1 MGSRPIMSGMSP
13 MRQIAAIAL
22 IAVAASFTLTATIY
36 YSYYGQDD
44 RFWEAM
50 IMSLIVPWGISIPM
64 GWYFTQQRQKFMMM
78 TAQLRQTEEDLRM
91 ANREL
96 EHKASY
102 DAMTGMLNRD
112 TFFDRLSEKRTGN
125 NDHILMIVDVDHF
138 KTINDSFGHPAGD
151 QALMLLASIFRRI
164 LRKGD
169 LIGRIGGEEFGIFL
183 PDTAEAEG
191 KIVGEMIRSEV
202 ENTPFEPHPG
212 FRHVITVS
220 IGITDAAARHEQS
233 VVMRNADNALFA
245 AKHSGRN
252 KVLVFDPGMRSK
264 PCMAMGSIG
273 AVNPNKVGSAR
284 AVARNQ

>member
-1 MGSRPIMSGMSP
+1 MSEMSP
-13 MRQIAAIAL
+13 VRQTAIIAL
-22 IAVAASFTLTATIY
+22 IAVMASFTLTATFY
-36 YSYYGQDD
+36 YSYYGQDE

-64 GWYFTQQRQKFMMM
+64 GWHFTRQRHKLVMM
-78 TAQLRQTEEDLRM
+78 TEQLRKTEEELRIV
-91 ANREL
+91 NREL

-112 TFFDRLSEKRTGN
+112 TFFDRLSEKRTGKSN
-125 NDHILMIVDVDHF
+125 HILMIVDVDHF
-138 KTINDSFGHPAGD
+138 KTINDSFGHAAGD
-151 QALMLLASIFRRI
+151 QALMLLASVFRRI
-164 LRKGD
+164 LRKHD

-183 PDTAEAEG
+183 PETAEAEG
-191 KIVGEMIRSEV
+191 KIIGEMIRNEV

-220 IGITDAAARHEQS
+220 IGVADAAARHEQS
-233 VVMRNADNALFA
+233 AVMRNADNALFA

-252 KVLVFDPGMRSK
+252 RVVLFEPGMRSK

-273 AVNPNKVGSAR
+273 AVNLGNAGSVRAIAR
-284 AVARNQ
+284 EQ